1 MKDNGVSSY
10 HRYLKGD
17 KQALEE
23 LVAAYSDSLVR
34 YAFCFVKNSARA
46 EDVMEETIASLIVR
60 RKRFSEN
67 AAFEAYLFRIAR
79 NKCYDYLRSSARG
92 VLAIDDYENVLK
104 SEDSERE
111 ILRREQ
117 RGQLYECL
125 TKLKQEYRDVLYLTY
140 FAGFSAEEVQKYL
153 KKDRKQVYNLL
164 ARAKSS
170 LKEALL
176 KEGFE
181 YEEL

>member
-17 KQALEE
+17 KKALEE
-23 LVAAYSDSLVR
+23 IVEAYSDSLVR
-34 YAFCFVKNSARA
+34 YIFCFVKNSAWA
-46 EDVMEETIASLIVR
+46 EDIMEETIASLIVK
-60 RKRFSEN
+60 RKKFSEN
-67 AAFEAYLFRIAR
+67 AAFEAYFYRIAR
-79 NKCYDYLRSSARG
+79 NKCLDYLRSPAKG
-92 VLAIDDYENVLK
+92 VLAISDFENVLK
-104 SEDSERE
+104 CEDSERD
-111 ILRREQ
+111 ILRQEQ
-117 RGQLYECL
+117 SRQLYGCL
-125 TKLKQEYRDVLYLTY
+125 SKLKQEYRDVLYLTY
-140 FAGFSAEEVQKYL
+140 FVGFSAEEVQKCF

-170 LKEALL
+170 LKAALL